1 MKDPVKRKKRQPTAW
16 EKLFAKHIPD
26 KGLGPEYIKNS
37 ETQQSYNPKNP
48 IIKWAKDMNRRIT
61 KAEVQVSNKHTKN
74 TFNLIHSPEGNC

>member
-48 IIKWAKDMNRRIT
+48 IIK
-61 KAEVQVSNKHTKN
+61 
-74 TFNLIHSPEGNC
+74 